1 MTTNLTIEQKVKIFD
16 KLILAFE
23 NHDLELRMYVDS
35 YDTPYHKIRVVNV
48 EDVEELVELL
58 EEYTGE

>member
-1 MTTNLTIEQKVKIFD
+1 MNLTIEQKVKIFD
-16 KLILAFE
+16 KLIFAFE

-35 YDTPYHKIRVVNV
+35 YDAPYHKIHVVDV

>member
-1 MTTNLTIEQKVKIFD
+1 MNLTIEQKIKIFD

-23 NHDLELRMYVDS
+23 KGDLELRMYIDS
-35 YDTPYHKIRVVNV
+35 YVIPYDKIRVV
-48 EDVEELVELL
+48 DVENVKELVELL